1 MKPTEEQI
9 ARTLL
14 IDVCAFYDVALD
26 EGQDHYRDTIG
37 LILRTLAEERER
49 ALKEAASVAEH
60 MDHECDH
67 DLGKIGPTSHP
78 GGMRIVLRY
87 RDAIR
92 ALKERT

>member
-1 MKPTEEQI
+1 MVGKPPWNDDCIE
-9 ARTLL
+9 
-14 IDVCAFYDVALD
+14 ALAS
-26 EGQDHYRDTIG
+26 
-37 LILRTLAEERER
+37 LLAEERER
-49 ALKEAASVAEH
+49 VLEEAASVAEH

-78 GGMRIVLRY
+78 GGMRTVLRY